1 MINKIKLIAETLCN
15 YPYEILAIYNPND
28 YRIARSLLNK
38 SIIRSQ
44 NEFSEYESV
53 FKELEKQYGLYS
65 VCYEAEENRLIIN
78 FRDLY
83 SEIGNGVLCP

>member
-1 MINKIKLIAETLCN
+1 MINKIKLIADTLCN
-15 YPYEILAIYNPND
+15 YPYEILTIYNPSD
-28 YRIARSLLNK
+28 FRIVRTLLNK

-44 NEFSEYESV
+44 NDFSEYESV
-53 FKELEKQYGLYS
+53 FKELEKQYRFYT

-83 SEIGNGVLCP
+83 NEIGNGFICS